1 MMPSMMPGA
10 IPGAISGPIEVLL
23 VEDNMGDI
31 DLTREALEESKLH
44 INLQVV
50 SDGLEAVKY
59 LRKEPGYDNAIRPDL
74 VLLDLNLPKK
84 DGREILKEMKADPRL
99 MTIPV
104 VVLTSS
110 QDEIDVA
117 KSYAVGANCYVTK
130 PLGFDEFVKIVRA
143 IGSFWFS
150 VVRLPDTKMSM
161 IHLSNL
167 NSPKR

>member
-1 MMPSMMPGA
+1 M
-10 IPGAISGPIEVLL
+10 ILGPIEVLL
-23 VEDNMGDI
+23 IEDNMGDV
-31 DLTREALEESKLH
+31 DLTREALDESKLH
-44 INLQVV
+44 MNLQVIF
-50 SDGLEAVKY
+50 DGFEAIKY
-59 LRKEPGYDNAIRPDL
+59 LRKETPYEKAARPDL

-99 MTIPV
+99 TTIPV

-130 PLGFDEFVKIVRA
+130 PIGFDEFVKIVKA

-150 VVRLPDTKMSM
+150 VVRLPDSNMSM
-161 IHLSNL
+161 AHLIGRDVSK
-167 NSPKR
+167 S